1 MAKFQKWVRA
11 KLKLS
16 KKTESN
22 ATDGPTVDMT
32 TGGSKAEPAESENP
46 IARPADRARN
56 APAMTGTLAFL
67 SSSDVTVKPKRTRR
81 ITQLHERYIES
92 LISEHDGSAQK
103 ALLWA
108 TQYDKRYVVT
118 RLLANGIPD
127 ATSNRFRRCLTFAIR
142 RDDSELL
149 VKFLD
154 TARDKVGLLPT
165 VLGDLPFLKLL
176 VKDADPVVTE
186 LYLDCLSVQFRTEII
201 RAAIEREDFAF
212 LARILPM
219 CKGNDLRESILQ
231 DVGFLVLA
239 GKYVACATGVFQLLL
254 QGLNEEDRERMRSRF
269 REGVPAS
276 IVAHTLSAG
285 LNKPRSYQSPSAK
298 PDKSSGPD
306 TKRTSRKGLWP
317 DRVDTDPKTKQRV
330 EISPMEPYYWN

>member
-1 MAKFQKWVRA
+1 
-11 KLKLS
+11 
-16 KKTESN
+16 
-22 ATDGPTVDMT
+22 
-32 TGGSKAEPAESENP
+32 
-46 IARPADRARN
+46 
-56 APAMTGTLAFL
+56 MTGTLAFL

-285 LNKPRSYQSPSAK
+285 LNVSCAYCLSIPVSDVAICARSLVLIRARARS
-298 PDKSSGPD
+298 
-306 TKRTSRKGLWP
+306 RTSRRVRTQKEHRGRAFGRIVLTLILRLSKGWKS
-317 DRVDTDPKTKQRV
+317 RQWSRTIGI
-330 EISPMEPYYWN
+330 EMGFWISLKILPVFE